1 VVLHKEKTKYN
12 LHLIS
17 FKLIFMSLKV
27 TIDIFSGRP
36 NPTVELTAKEA
47 KELFQNISPTGAM
60 RKASATT
67 PAEPAHLG
75 LRGIQVEQIKS
86 VSKELPSAFYL
97 SHETMYSGGKAAAL
111 KGPGTMDRLFKILS
125 AKGSSIANAGK
136 VREFL
141 KTYKDALAP
150 AAEIREKTAVPVGP
164 ILIDPK
170 LLLTCT
176 CGPIYEPTW
185 WNNNP
190 TIKGNNNCYNYA
202 CNQRTDSFAQPGRA
216 TGNMYT
222 SLSGCSVAAGQ
233 KSAKQ
238 GAVSDALVDTPL
250 ANNQCPASGHLVA
263 LVIWPGVDFHW
274 YRKGV
279 NTMWSHKPGST
290 SVTNLDN
297 SGNVISD
304 PRTANRGG
312 YTQFCTFMNVL
323 PGHINIK

>member
-1 VVLHKEKTKYN
+1 
-12 LHLIS
+12 
-17 FKLIFMSLKV
+17 MSVKV
-27 TIDIFSGRP
+27 TIDIFSGRQ
-36 NPTVELTAKEA
+36 NPELVLTTKEA
-47 KELFQNISPTGAM
+47 KELFNNISPTGAM
-60 RKASATT
+60 RKASAKTL
-67 PAEPAHLG
+67 AEPTHLG
-75 LRGIQVEQIKS
+75 LRGIQVDQLK
-86 VSKELPSAFYL
+86 VSSQELPASFFL
-97 SHETMYSGGKAAAL
+97 SHETMYSGGKSAAL
-111 KGPGTMDRLFKILS
+111 KGPDTMDRLFKLI
-125 AKGSSIANAGK
+125 AAFGSSIVNAGK

-141 KTYKDALAP
+141 KIYKEALAP
-150 AAEIREKTAVPVGP
+150 AAETREKTAVAAIGPVVAGP
-164 ILIDPK
+164 ILP
-170 LLLTCT
+170 LLTCT

-202 CNQRTDSFAQPGRA
+202 CNQRTDTFAQPGKA
-216 TGNMYT
+216 TGNQYT
-222 SLSGCSVAAGQ
+222 SLAGCSVAAGQ

-250 ANNQCPASGHLVA
+250 ANNQCPQSGHLVA
-263 LVIWPGVDFHW
+263 LVIWPGADFHW

-304 PRTANRGG
+304 PRTCNRGN

-323 PGHINIK
+323 PGHINIR